1 MANPTVAAV
10 ILAAGGS
17 TRFGAP
23 KQLLPWQGRPLIAH
37 VADMAWMAG
46 LSPVVVVVGAEAEQV
61 MPALAGRDALVLR
74 NYRWQEGMSTSL
86 SLGLAALPSSVEAAV
101 FLPVDQPLVDAR
113 FLRSLVAYW
122 RQHDAGIVVPVGREE
137 RRGTPVLFAQR
148 FFPELAQL
156 SGDIGGRA
164 LFAQY
169 AGDLVTMPVAYPD
182 VLTDV
187 DTPAAYEA
195 LLARQATSLEWG
207 AIKGVIC
214 DMDGVLWRGETPLP
228 GLHDFF
234 TLLESRHIGYVL
246 ATNNASKTPEQYVEK
261 LARMGIV
268 TNTEHVLN
276 SATAAADYLAT
287 QAAPGTPVYAIGG
300 PGIREALRSHGF
312 TLTDGDRAD
321 YVVVGWDRELT
332 WQKLATATLLI
343 RGGAGFVATNP
354 DRTFPMEDGLV
365 PGNGAQVAALIT
377 ATDVTPIMAGKPGP
391 LLYERALARMRTS
404 PEETLVIGDR
414 LDTDILGG
422 LRLGMPTAL
431 VLSGITQADELPAS
445 PIHPD
450 VVFDNLAVLVQA
462 WQDRLQKSH
471 DSPD

>member
-1 MANPTVAAV
+1 MSKLTVAAV

-61 MPALAGRDALVLR
+61 TPALAGREVCVLR
-74 NYRWQEGMSTSL
+74 NYRWHEGMSTSL
-86 SLGLAALPSSVEAAV
+86 GLGVAALPSSVEAAV

-113 FLRSLVAYW
+113 FLRSLVTYW
-122 RQHDAGIVVPVGREE
+122 QQYNAGIVVPVGREG
-137 RRGTPVLFAQR
+137 RRGMPVLFTRR
-148 FFPELAQL
+148 FFPELATL

-169 AGDLVTMPVAYPD
+169 ADNLVTMPVADPD

-187 DTPAAYEA
+187 DTPAAYET
-195 LLARQATSLEWG
+195 LLARQAASLDWDG
-207 AIKGVIC
+207 IKGVIC

-234 TLLESRHIGYVL
+234 ALLEDRHLPYVL
-246 ATNNASKTPEQYVEK
+246 ATNNASKTPEQYVDK

-276 SATAAADYLAT
+276 SATAAADYLVA
-287 QAAPGTPVYAIGG
+287 QAAPGAPVYPIGG
-300 PGIREALRSHGF
+300 SGIREALRSHGF
-312 TLTDGDRAD
+312 TLTEGDRAD
-321 YVVVGWDRELT
+321 YVVVGWDRDLT

-343 RGGAGFVATNP
+343 RGGAGFIAANP

-377 ATDVTPIMAGKPGP
+377 ATDITPVMAGKPGP
-391 LLYERALARMRTS
+391 LLYERALARMGTS

-431 VLSGITQADELPAS
+431 VLSGITQADELPSS

-450 VVFDNLAVLVQA
+450 VVFDDLAALVQA
-462 WQDRLQKSH
+462 WRD
-471 DSPD
+471 

>member
-1 MANPTVAAV
+1 MSKPTVAAV

-17 TRFGAP
+17 SRFGAP

-61 MPALAGRDALVLR
+61 TPALAGREVQVLR

-86 SLGLAALPSSVEAAV
+86 SLGVAALPSSVGAAV

-113 FLRSLVAYW
+113 FLRSLVTYW
-122 RQHDAGIVVPVGREE
+122 QQHNAGIVVPVGREE
-137 RRGTPVLFAQR
+137 RRGTPVLFARR
-148 FFPELAQL
+148 FFAELAQL

-169 AGDLVTMPVAYPD
+169 PDDLVTMPVADPD
-182 VLTDV
+182 MLTDV
-187 DTPAAYEA
+187 DTPAAYES
-195 LLARQATSLEWG
+195 LLARQAASLEWG

-234 TLLESRHIGYVL
+234 ALLEARHIPYVL

-261 LARMGIV
+261 LAGMDVV
-268 TNTEHVLN
+268 TNIKHVLN

-300 PGIREALRSHGF
+300 TGIREALRLHGF

-321 YVVVGWDRELT
+321 YVVVGWDRDLT

-343 RGGAGFVATNP
+343 RGGAGFIATNP
-354 DRTFPMEDGLV
+354 DRTFPMENGLV

-377 ATDVTPIMAGKPGP
+377 ATDVTPVMAGKPAP
-391 LLYERALARMRTS
+391 LLYERALARMGTA
-404 PEETLVIGDR
+404 PEATLVIGDR

-431 VLSGITQADELPAS
+431 VLSGITQADELAGS

-450 VVFDNLAVLVQA
+450 VVFDDLAALVQV
-462 WQDRLQKSH
+462 WRNDG
-471 DSPD
+471 

>member
-1 MANPTVAAV
+1 MSDSTVAAV
-10 ILAAGGS
+10 VLAAGGS

-37 VADMAWMAG
+37 VADMAWLAG

-61 MPALAGRDALVLR
+61 VPALTGREVSVLR
-74 NYRWQEGMSTSL
+74 NYRWQAGMSTSL
-86 SLGLAALPSSVEAAV
+86 SLGVAALPSTVEAAV

-122 RQHDAGIVVPVGREE
+122 KQRAAGIVVPVGRAGQ
-137 RRGTPVLFAQR
+137 RGTPVLFARR
-148 FFPELAQL
+148 FFAELANL
-156 SGDIGGRA
+156 SGDVGGRA
-164 LFAQY
+164 LFASY
-169 AGDLVTMPVAYPD
+169 PDDLVTMPVANPD
-182 VLTDV
+182 LLIDV

-195 LLARQATSLEWG
+195 LLAQQTASAAVDFG
-207 AIKGVIC
+207 AVKGVIC
-214 DMDGVLWRGETPLP
+214 DMDGVLWRGDTPLP
-228 GLHDFF
+228 GLRDFF
-234 TLLESRHIGYVL
+234 ALLDARHIGYVL

-261 LARMGIV
+261 LARLGIE

-300 PGIREALRSHGF
+300 PGTREALRLHGF
-312 TLTDGDRAD
+312 VLTEGDHAD

-343 RGGAGFVATNP
+343 RGGAGFIAANP

-377 ATDVTPIMAGKPGP
+377 ATDVTPVMAGKPGP
-391 LLYERALARMRTS
+391 LLYERALARMGI
-404 PEETLVIGDR
+404 PEEETLVIGDR

-431 VLSGITQADELPAS
+431 VLSGITQPDELAAS

-450 VVFDNLAVLVQA
+450 VIFDDLAALVRA
-462 WQDRLQKSH
+462 WES
-471 DSPD
+471 